1 MAHDAFQ
8 WLFPV
13 IGNHRVPSQ
22 PAPVGRHKVKEC
34 IYRMLSFFLC
44 NTAEGAPNNGPIG
57 TRKDFRVMEVS
68 VIDSRAEESRPFFSE
83 FRAIGFGLNQFSTL
97 SHVYEMH
104 GLGARLE
111 LLEDD

>member
-1 MAHDAFQ
+1 MHLPDVV
-8 WLFPV
+8 L
-13 IGNHRVPSQ
+13 
-22 PAPVGRHKVKEC
+22 
-34 IYRMLSFFLC
+34 FLC

-111 LLEDD
+111 LLEDDQSIPSAQTSNGLGRAWKENPHASD